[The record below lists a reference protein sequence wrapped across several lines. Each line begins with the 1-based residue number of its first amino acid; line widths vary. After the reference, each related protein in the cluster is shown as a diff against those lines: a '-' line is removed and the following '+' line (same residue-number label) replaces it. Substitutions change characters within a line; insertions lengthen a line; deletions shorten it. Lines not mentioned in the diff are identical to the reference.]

1 MRVSVDSELSEFE
14 VEVGIYQGCM
24 LSLYLFAAVVDVVI
38 GLAREG
44 VSAELS

>member
-24 LSLYLFAAVVDVVI
+24 LSLYLFCSSGRCGDWI
-38 GLAREG
+38 GKRG
-44 VSAELS
+44 CVS